1 VTVKT
6 VIAAWLVVALV
17 GVLPAGAGAGGATDE
32 LRPAIDK
39 VLRILDDPALKGE
52 AKTHERRAALRGVME
67 SAIDFPEA
75 SRRALAAHWRAR
87 TEAEREEFVGIF
99 KDLVTYSYIRLMEPY
114 AGETVQIAGES
125 PVNGTTVLTRI
136 QRRQGEPVPIDY
148 RMHVRASR
156 WLICDVLMEGVSLVG
171 NYRAQ
176 FHSIIQTSSYE
187 ELVRRMRARVA
198 ELRPTRA
205 AGIRTLPPR
214 G

>member
-1 VTVKT
+1 MKT